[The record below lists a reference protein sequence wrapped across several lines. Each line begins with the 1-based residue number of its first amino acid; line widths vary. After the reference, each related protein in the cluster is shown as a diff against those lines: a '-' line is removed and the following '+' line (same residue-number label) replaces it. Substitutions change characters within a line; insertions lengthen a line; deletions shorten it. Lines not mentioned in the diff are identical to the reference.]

1 MVRSAV
7 SIMLLMMGSLVIA
20 GPVSAA
26 PKKKFTE
33 AEIGQMRD
41 ECRQELGKKQAK
53 EAYSACVRRKK
64 KAKSE

>member
-33 AEIGQMRD
+33 AEIGKMRD
-41 ECRQELGKKQAK
+41 ECRQEAGKQAQGK
-53 EAYSACVRRKK
+53 AAAVSACVKRKK
-64 KAKSE
+64 GK